1 MRTFK
6 KVSLAAAGILAI
18 SGASIAKDAPAY
30 PDMLID
36 VDAAKKV
43 FDAKGAVFVDGD
55 SDKKFKE
62 GHIPGS
68 AHAFAHA
75 LHYLKDIKECNGL
88 PMCKERAEKFIGSLG
103 IDNNSKVIAYDDGR
117 GPNASGVWYFLWL
130 YGIDGLHGQNR
141 MLNYGFVTWKAKGYP
156 VETGEGSKPA
166 PKTFKANIN
175 WDILATK
182 DEVLKAVEDIKKNGK
197 KSKYFI
203 LDARR
208 FQEYVGKSLLRAEY
222 APGQEEQVKRGG
234 HIPGAVFFEWKK
246 VAGNPSGKPNKP
258 LFKPVKKLKKIFYKK
273 LKRKGFD
280 PETDTLITYCHV
292 GTGRGSFIFAA
303 AKYVGVPKAKV
314 YIGSWDEWGNDP
326 SLPIAK

>member
-1 MRTFK
+1 MTALK
-6 KVSLAAAGILAI
+6 KLTLAVAGLGVAAGVAAA
-18 SGASIAKDAPAY
+18 KDKPAY
-30 PDMLID
+30 PDMLIW
-36 VDAAKKV
+36 VDDAKKV
-43 FDAKGAVFVDGD
+43 FDSKGAVFVSGD
-55 SDKKFKE
+55 SDKMFKK

-68 AHAFAHA
+68 AHAFAHE
-75 LHYLKDIKECNGL
+75 LHYLDDIRKCNGL
-88 PMCKERAEKFIGSLG
+88 PMCVPRAEKFIGNLG
-103 IDNNSKVIAYDDGR
+103 IDNNTKVIAYDDGR

-141 MLNYGFVTWKAKGYP
+141 MMDGGFATWNAKGYP
-156 VETGEGSKPA
+156 VETGEAHPPA
-166 PKTFKANIN
+166 PKTFKAKVN

-182 DEVLKAVEDIKKNGK
+182 EEVLKAVEDIKKHGK
-197 KSKYFI
+197 DSKYFI

-208 FQEYVGKSLLRAEY
+208 FQEYVGKSQLQALK
-222 APGQEEQVKRGG
+222 APGVHETVARGG

-246 VAGNPSGKPNKP
+246 VAGNPNGKPNKHI
-258 LFKPVKKLKKIFYKK
+258 FKPVKKLKKIFYKK
-273 LKRKGFD
+273 LRKKGFD

-314 YIGSWDEWGNDP
+314 YIGSWDEWGNTP

>member
-1 MRTFK
+1 MVMFK
-6 KVSLAAAGILAI
+6 KVSLAVAGLGLATSVAVAGAKPANPKIII
-18 SGASIAKDAPAY
+18 S
-30 PDMLID
+30 
-36 VDAAKKV
+36 VDEAKKA
-43 FDAKGAVFVDGD
+43 FDAKSVVFVSGD

-68 AHAFAHA
+68 AHAFAHD
-75 LHYLKDIKECNGL
+75 LHYLNDIRKCNGL

-103 IDNNSKVIAYDDGR
+103 IDNNTKVIAYDDGR

-130 YGIDGLHGQNR
+130 YGVNGLNGDNR
-141 MLNYGFVTWKAKGYP
+141 MLDGGFTTWQAKGYP
-156 VETGEGSKPA
+156 VETGEGNKPSA
-166 PKTFKANIN
+166 KTFKANIN

-182 DEVLKAVEDIKKNGK
+182 EEVLKAVEDIKKNGK

-208 FQEYVGKSLLRAEY
+208 FQEYTGKTLLEALLE
-222 APGQEEQVKRGG
+222 PGKHEKVKRGG

-246 VAGNPSGKPNKP
+246 VAGNPNGKPNKP
-258 LFKPVKKLKKIFYKK
+258 LFKKVKKLKKVFYKK
-273 LKRKGFD
+273 LKKKGFD

-303 AKYVGVPKAKV
+303 AKYIGIEKAKV

>member
-6 KVSLAAAGILAI
+6 KVSLAAAGLLALT
-18 SGASIAKDAPAY
+18 GAALAKNAPAN
-30 PDMLID
+30 PDMLIW
-36 VDAAKKV
+36 VDDAKKV
-43 FDAKGAVFVDGD
+43 FDAKGAIFVSGD

-68 AHAFAHA
+68 AHAFGHD
-75 LHYLKDIKECNGL
+75 LHLLKDIKECKGL
-88 PMCKERAEKFIGSLG
+88 PMCIPRAEKFIGSLG
-103 IDNNSKVIAYDDGR
+103 IDNNTKVIAYDDGR
-117 GPNASGVWYFLWL
+117 GPNASAVWYFLWL
-130 YGIDGLHGQNR
+130 YGIDGLNGQNR
-141 MLNYGFVTWKAKGYP
+141 MLDGGFVTWQKKGYP

-166 PKTFKANIN
+166 PKTFKAKVN

-197 KSKYFI
+197 DSKYFI

-208 FQEYVGKSLLRAEY
+208 FQEYVGKTLLEALYE
-222 APGQEEQVKRGG
+222 PGKHEQVKRGG

-246 VAGNPSGKPNKP
+246 VAGNPNGKPGKHI
-258 LFKPVKKLKKIFYKK
+258 FKSVKKLKKVFYKK
-273 LKRKGFD
+273 LKKKGFNPD
-280 PETDTLITYCHV
+280 TDTLITYCHV

-303 AKYVGVPKAKV
+303 AKYIGIPKAKV

-326 SLPIAK
+326 SLPVAK

>member
-1 MRTFK
+1 MFK
-6 KVSLAAAGILAI
+6 KVSLAVAGLGLATSVAMAGAKPANPLIVI
-18 SGASIAKDAPAY
+18 S
-30 PDMLID
+30 
-36 VDAAKKV
+36 VDEAKKV
-43 FDAKGAVFVDGD
+43 FDAKGAVFVSGD

-68 AHAFAHA
+68 AHAFAHD
-75 LHYLKDIKECNGL
+75 LHYLNDIRKCNGL

-103 IDNNSKVIAYDDGR
+103 IDNNTKVIAYDDGR

-130 YGIDGLHGQNR
+130 YGVNGLNGDNR
-141 MLNYGFVTWKAKGYP
+141 MLDGGFTTWKAKGYP
-156 VETGEGSKPA
+156 TESGEGHHPA
-166 PKTFKANIN
+166 AKTFKANIN

-182 DEVLKAVEDIKKNGK
+182 EEVLKAVEDIKKNGK

-208 FQEYVGKSLLRAEY
+208 FQEYTGKTLLEALLE
-222 APGQEEQVKRGG
+222 PGKHEKVKRGG

-246 VAGNPSGKPNKP
+246 VAGNPNGKPNKP
-258 LFKPVKKLKKIFYKK
+258 LFKSVKKLKKVFFKK
-273 LKRKGFD
+273 LKKKGFD

-303 AKYVGVPKAKV
+303 AKYIGIEKAKV